1 MSIRRSSSRWVVLSG
16 LTAAAA
22 LMQGAGPV
30 RAQRRVATPAVRQ
43 AVQSAVSPALSS
55 LPPVAPGQTGTGTVH
70 EIPIRPLVKRADAT
84 RPLPSA
90 PVADPVLQAIRPA
103 DPMPDPLVNFEG
115 IGQTNGVLPPDTDG
129 DAGPNH
135 YVQWVN
141 LSLAVYDKTGN
152 LLAGPV
158 NGNTLWSGLG
168 PPCETHNDGDIIVKY
183 DRAADRWFLSQF
195 ALTTSPTFG
204 PFYQCIAVS
213 QTGDPTGAYYLYA
226 FKISDSKLNDYPKF
240 GIWPDGYYMTF
251 IQFNQSTYG
260 GQGVAAFERDKM
272 LVGDPGAQM
281 VIFDLFAFDP
291 NLGGML
297 PSDFDGPPPLDGTP
311 NTYIEVDFP
320 EGYPTTDDILNVF
333 EFHVDWNDPASSTF
347 AGPLVL
353 KTDPFSAALCGFA
366 ATCIK
371 QPGTSQ
377 LLEALSD
384 RLMYRL
390 QYRNFGDHESL
401 VMNHTVDVGNN
412 RAGIRWYELRRDVD
426 DWAIFQQG
434 TYTADDDASR
444 WMGSIAQDRDGNIA
458 LGFSVSGPST
468 FPAIRYVGRLSG
480 DPPGTMT
487 QSETS
492 LIEGGGVQTHSSG
505 RWGDYSAMAIDP
517 VDDCSFWYTQEY
529 YGSTSVANWQTRVGS
544 FQFPSC
550 SQTLLNAARAAGSAR

>member
-1 MSIRRSSSRWVVLSG
+1 
-16 LTAAAA
+16 
-22 LMQGAGPV
+22 
-30 RAQRRVATPAVRQ
+30 
-43 AVQSAVSPALSS
+43 
-55 LPPVAPGQTGTGTVH
+55 
-70 EIPIRPLVKRADAT
+70 
-84 RPLPSA
+84 
-90 PVADPVLQAIRPA
+90 
-103 DPMPDPLVNFEG
+103 
-115 IGQTNGVLPPDTDG
+115 
-129 DAGPNH
+129 
-135 YVQWVN
+135 
-141 LSLAVYDKTGN
+141 
-152 LLAGPV
+152 
-158 NGNTLWSGLG
+158 
-168 PPCETHNDGDIIVKY
+168 
-183 DRAADRWFLSQF
+183 
-195 ALTTSPTFG
+195 
-204 PFYQCIAVS
+204 
-213 QTGDPTGAYYLYA
+213 
-226 FKISDSKLNDYPKF
+226 
-240 GIWPDGYYMTF
+240 MTF
-251 IQFNQSTYG
+251 IQFNQFTYG

-272 LVGDPGAQM
+272 LVGDPGARM
-281 VIFDLFAFDP
+281 VTFDLFAFDP
-291 NLGGML
+291 SLGGML
-297 PSDFDGPPPLDGTP
+297 PSDFDGPPPPGGFP

-333 EFHVDWNDPASSTF
+333 EFHVDWSDPASSTF
-347 AGPLVL
+347 TGPLVL
-353 KTDPFSAALCGFA
+353 VTDPFNAALCGFA

-401 VMNHTVDVGNN
+401 VMNHTVNVGAD

-468 FPAIRYVGRLSG
+468 FPSIRYVGRLSG
-480 DPPGTMT
+480 DPPGAMT

-492 LIEGGGVQTHSSG
+492 LIEGGGVQTFAGG

-517 VDDCSFWYTQEY
+517 VDDCSLWYTQEY

-550 SQTLLNAARAAGSAR
+550 SQALLNAARAAGSAW